1 MPKNLTNLSALKLLA
16 IHRLKPQNSSYHSRK
31 IYHFPI
37 QKNQFSA
44 RALILLPSSKKTDE
58 FSVKQEVERRG
69 LMLLWFTDLMNVT
82 EEVRNMVDLQ
92 R

>member
-16 IHRLKPQNSSYHSRK
+16 THRLKPQNSSYHSRK
-31 IYHFPI
+31 IYHFPM
-37 QKNQFSA
+37 FSA

-58 FSVKQEVERRG
+58 FSVKQEVERHG